1 MAAPPPSDPV
11 DGVVSII
18 IPAEILADPNPLWR
32 CYAVGYFIGDAPHI
46 GSIHATVNRLW
57 SSPKIGNKI
66 DVQFLEKNIVLF
78 RIENTL
84 VRERVIQRRYWHISD
99 VPLVVNKWSLE
110 TALDPPDL
118 SAMPIWIDLKGV
130 PSMLFSHKALKC
142 LSRAAGKF
150 VKLHPSTERCTRID
164 VARVL
169 VEVNVQAPLVE
180 KIICMDKDGLEV
192 MIDVSYPWLP
202 PQCNVCNA
210 WGHKGVNCTSN
221 KIRVLQ
227 NGKEIVEETGDT
239 EVVINGEGKV
249 RYELDKNRNVVNEL
263 LLELEDLPPA
273 LGSDVVGDVSRKAFE
288 VGGISLSASE
298 LVAENSELDW
308 ALVGGKSPQMEAK
321 RTEEMAEV
329 DGRNDGIISPSR
341 FSVLAIEGDDD
352 NQEEDE
358 DSKEEG
364 GVEEVEELEEGEVD
378 AGEQKESTKLKDVA
392 KSVRLRTN
400 TSLKLSKQFLAR
412 AKDTKSLRAST
423 IAKKLPVGSYEVL
436 FRMEHAWLQ
445 YASQTQ
451 RSQKISTS
459 RKVLLWMLI
468 GDESSTGKLWRLF
481 GSCVTRMG
489 FNSKL

>member
-1 MAAPPPSDPV
+1 RWRPLPPSSANGDQSSPWAKAPLVAAPPPSDPV
-11 DGVVSII
+11 DGVVSIT

-57 SSPKIGNKI
+57 SSPKTGNKI
-66 DVQFLEKNIVLF
+66 VVQFLEKNIVLF

-110 TALDPPDL
+110 TALDPQDL

-142 LSRAAGKF
+142 LSRAARKF

-180 KIICMDKDGLEV
+180 KIICLDKDGLEM
-192 MIDVSYPWLP
+192 MIDMSYPWLP
-202 PQCNVCNA
+202 PQCNVCDA

-321 RTEEMAEV
+321 RTEEMAE
-329 DGRNDGIISPSR
+329 GN
-341 FSVLAIEGDDD
+341 DD

-400 TSLKLSKQFLAR
+400 TSLKLSKQFPAR
-412 AKDTKSLRAST
+412 AKDTKFQ
-423 IAKKLPVGSYEVL
+423 AKLKLLKYDM
-436 FRMEHAWLQ
+436 RMLNKTH
-445 YASQTQ
+445 Y
-451 RSQKISTS
+451 
-459 RKVLLWMLI
+459 
-468 GDESSTGKLWRLF
+468 GDLPRRTKLAF
-481 GSCVTRMG
+481 EE
-489 FNSKL
+489 

>member
-32 CYAVGYFIGDAPHI
+32 CYAVGYFIGGAPHI

-142 LSRAAGKF
+142 LSRAAVKF

-180 KIICMDKDGLEV
+180 KIICLDKDGLEV

-210 WGHKGVNCTSN
+210 WGHKGVNYTSN

-227 NGKEIVEETGDT
+227 MGKEIVEETGDT

-329 DGRNDGIISPSR
+329 DGRNDGIIS
-341 FSVLAIEGDDD
+341 
-352 NQEEDE
+352 
-358 DSKEEG
+358 
-364 GVEEVEELEEGEVD
+364 
-378 AGEQKESTKLKDVA
+378 
-392 KSVRLRTN
+392 
-400 TSLKLSKQFLAR
+400 LS
-412 AKDTKSLRAST
+412 
-423 IAKKLPVGSYEVL
+423 
-436 FRMEHAWLQ
+436 
-445 YASQTQ
+445 
-451 RSQKISTS
+451 
-459 RKVLLWMLI
+459 
-468 GDESSTGKLWRLF
+468 
-481 GSCVTRMG
+481 
-489 FNSKL
+489 